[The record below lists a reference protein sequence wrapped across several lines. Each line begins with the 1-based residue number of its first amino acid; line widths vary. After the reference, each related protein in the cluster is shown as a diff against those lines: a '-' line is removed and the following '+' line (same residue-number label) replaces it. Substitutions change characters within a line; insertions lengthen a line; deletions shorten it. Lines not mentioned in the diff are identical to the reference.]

1 MPSFVP
7 YSISPSPSP
16 PSIHPALLW
25 FYNNLAMPFDF
36 AAAGQKSHIQ
46 IGGRRRSSDRG
57 VADNDLIQS
66 EFDYFIM
73 TKTAGDGI
81 TELYKCR
88 EYAAATLE

>member
-1 MPSFVP
+1 MPSSVP
-7 YSISPSPSP
+7 YSISPSA
-16 PSIHPALLW
+16 SILLW

-36 AAAGQKSHIQ
+36 AAGGQKSHIQ
-46 IGGRRRSSDRG
+46 IGGRRRSARSDRG
-57 VADNDLIQS
+57 VADNDCDLIQS
-66 EFDYFIM
+66 EFEFDYFIM